1 MGMTKQNMP
10 PETESLRKVTVR
22 LIVPQERDCFD
33 ELLERKH
40 YLLSARLGGDKAF
53 VRWPKSMGNGWL

>member
-40 YLLSARLGGDKAF
+40 YLHCARLEGKAF
-53 VRWPKSMGNGWL
+53 VMWLKSMGNGWL